1 MPFCLNRCK
10 LDYEYSL
17 MKTQILLIGYHQRIL
32 ADALSAVFNNI
43 KDFALAGVVP
53 IGDELLDKIRVYE
66 ADILVLEFNS
76 LSFLNLDYIKKIRLL
91 NHNLKILILSDLVS
105 RGLLEKWLPEI
116 DGYMLKSC
124 SAEEFIFA
132 IRKVSAS
139 EKYLCSKVATSL
151 FKQEQQSSDEIIL
164 TEREREILVLM
175 LMMENNHQIAEKLN
189 ISESTVRTHRKN
201 IRHKFG
207 TSNQIQILTYAC
219 RERLLPDSK
228 HPICTNCRIHCA
240 PALA

>member
-1 MPFCLNRCK
+1 
-10 LDYEYSL
+10 

-32 ADALSAVFNNI
+32 ADALGAVFNNI
-43 KDFALAGVVP
+43 KDFALAGIVP

-76 LSFLNLDYIKKIRLL
+76 LSFLNLNYIKKIRLL

-105 RGLLEKWLPEI
+105 RSLLEKWLPEI

-132 IRKVSAS
+132 IRKVTAS

-151 FKQEQQSSDEIIL
+151 FKQEEFSAGRIL
-164 TEREREILVLM
+164 LTDREREILVLM
-175 LMMENNHQIAEKLN
+175 LMMENNQRIANKLN

-201 IRHKFG
+201 IRQKFG
-207 TSNQIQILTYAC
+207 SINQIQILMYAC
-219 RERLLPDSK
+219 REHLLPDMN
-228 HPICTNCRIHCA
+228 HPLCPNCRVHCV
-240 PALA
+240 PAIA

>member
-1 MPFCLNRCK
+1 
-10 LDYEYSL
+10 
-17 MKTQILLIGYHQRIL
+17 MKTEILLIGYHQRIL

-66 ADILVLEFNS
+66 SDILVLEFDS
-76 LSFLNLDYIKKIRLL
+76 LSFLNLNYIKKIRQL
-91 NHNLKILILSDLVS
+91 NHNLKILILSDIVS
-105 RGLLEKWLPEI
+105 RSLLEKWLPEI

-139 EKYLCSKVATSL
+139 EKFLCSRVATSL
-151 FKQEQQSSDEIIL
+151 FKQEQHSFDNIFL

-175 LMMENNHQIAEKLN
+175 LLMENNRRIANKLN

-207 TSNQIQILTYAC
+207 AANQIQLLRYAC
-219 RERLLPDSK
+219 RERLLPD
-228 HPICTNCRIHCA
+228 HAYPICPNCRIHCVA
-240 PALA
+240 TPV